1 MTKCVMSFNP
11 SQMKMKEEEVKKTM
25 MLKAPFE
32 SEQVSKTVGRYLRTL
47 RESKGLSQ
55 SEVSHQSQL
64 STRHYQDI
72 EYGARKFRL
81 DTLCRVLAVYGL
93 DFINFFD
100 SFFIHEFQKK
110 GESGLNTLLH
120 ECSYFRAQVDAKGL
134 ITKMSADDSLSGE
147 ISIDEIEG
155 QKYVW
160 DFLNDATE
168 KNFVKNVFPSVLKF
182 KPTTASWSG
191 DILSKSNQ
199 RLPVRVYWRY
209 PEASEKD
216 GFALE
221 LITICEPMMNLTH
234 QSSAI
239 DN

>member
-1 MTKCVMSFNP
+1 
-11 SQMKMKEEEVKKTM
+11 

-100 SFFIHEFQKK
+100 SFFVHEFQKK
-110 GESGLNTLLH
+110 GEAGLNTLLH

-134 ITKMSADDSLSGE
+134 IIKMNADDSLSDE
-147 ISIDEIEG
+147 LPIDEIEG
-155 QKYVW
+155 QKYIW
-160 DFLNDATE
+160 DFLTDTTE

-182 KPTTASWSG
+182 KPTTSSWSG
-191 DILSKSNQ
+191 EILSKSNI
-199 RLPVRVYWRY
+199 RLPVRAYWRY
-209 PEASEKD
+209 PHATEKD
-216 GFALE
+216 QCALE
-221 LITICEPMMNLTH
+221 LITICETMMNLTH
-234 QSSAI
+234 PSPKV